1 MTKLFT
7 LTNLIV
13 SIAAVGLIGGV
24 SFFIISPANS
34 QPTPNLEQHNFTNHL
49 INEKSPYLL
58 QHAHNPV
65 DWYPWGDEAFEKAKK
80 ENKPIFLSIGY
91 STCHWCHVM
100 NEESFSREDVGKLM
114 NDAFVS
120 IKVDREERPDID
132 NIYMNVSVMMTGS
145 GGWPLTIIMTPD
157 KKPFYVAT
165 YLPRESRF
173 GQTGLV
179 DLIPKIKDAW
189 TTQHDK
195 IVNSANKITEA
206 LRKDSTGN
214 SGKEP
219 DESTLKS
226 GFQQLSGRFDEK
238 YGGFGNKQKFPSP
251 HNLLFLLRYWKRTN
265 EPKALAM
272 VEKTLSAMR
281 AGGMYDQI
289 GFGFHRY
296 STEPTWR
303 IPHFEKMLYDQAML
317 SMAYTEAFQAT
328 GKPEYAQTA
337 NEILTYVLRDM
348 TAPNGGFYSA
358 EDADSNGHE
367 GQFYVWTEIEIRQI
381 LKKAEADL
389 FIKVYGIEKDKENIL
404 YLSKPLAET
413 AAELKLSVT
422 ELENRLKSFRETLFA
437 VREKRIHPHKDDKI
451 LTDWNGLMIAAFSK
465 AAQVFDEP
473 KYAEAAQKATDFI
486 LKNLRSK
493 DGRLIHRFRD
503 GQASINAHADDYA
516 FLTWGLLELY
526 EANFDSRL
534 LQTALDLNADFDKH
548 FWDAKDGGYY
558 FTADDGEVL
567 LARQKEIYDGAYPSA
582 NSVAML
588 NLLRLGRV
596 TAKTDFDEKASK
608 LSQAFGG
615 NARQQPAAET
625 QLLSGVDFGIG
636 PSYEIVIV
644 GNSQSDDT
652 KAMLKALRKK
662 YVPNK
667 IVILKATEKSEND
680 ISKIAEFTQYQSS
693 REGKATAYVCLNY
706 ACKLPTTDIEKML
719 QSLP

>member
-1 MTKLFT
+1 MTKIFT
-7 LTNLIV
+7 LTHLIISFV
-13 SIAAVGLIGGV
+13 AIVLIGGV
-24 SFFIISPANS
+24 SFFMISFGIGR
-34 QPTPNLEQHNFTNHL
+34 QPVAADQQKFTNHL

-100 NEESFSREDVGKLM
+100 NEESFSHEDIGKLM

-132 NIYMNVSVMMTGS
+132 NVYMNVSVMMTGS

-157 KKPFYVAT
+157 KKPFYVGT
-165 YLPRESRF
+165 YIPREARF
-173 GQTGLV
+173 GQPGLV

-189 TTQHDK
+189 LNQHDK
-195 IVNSANKITEA
+195 ILNSADKITES
-206 LRKDSTGN
+206 LRKETAGN

-219 DESTLKS
+219 DASTLKT
-226 GFQQLSGRFDEK
+226 GYQQLLGRFDEK
-238 YGGFGNKQKFPSP
+238 YGGFGTGTKFPSP
-251 HNLLFLLRYWKRTN
+251 HNLLFLLRYWKRTG
-265 EPKALAM
+265 EPKALSM

-281 AGGMYDQI
+281 SGGMYDHI

-317 SMAYTEAFQAT
+317 AMAYTEAFQAT
-328 GKPEYAQTA
+328 GKSEYAQTA
-337 NEILTYVLRDM
+337 NEILTYVMRDM

-358 EDADSNGHE
+358 EDADSE
-367 GQFYVWTEIEIRQI
+367 GQEGKFYLWTDKEIHQI
-381 LKKAEADL
+381 LKKADADL
-389 FIKVYGIEKDKENIL
+389 FIRVFGIEPDKDNIL
-404 YLSKPLAET
+404 YLKKPLSET
-413 AAELKLSVT
+413 AAELKLPVK
-422 ELENRLKSFRETLFA
+422 ELENRLRSSRDTLFA
-437 VREKRIHPHKDDKI
+437 IREKRIHPHKDDKI
-451 LTDWNGLMIAAFSK
+451 LTDWNGLMIAAFAK

-473 KYAEAAQKATDFI
+473 KYTETAQKATDFI
-486 LKNLRSK
+486 LKNLRGK

-526 EANFDSRL
+526 EANFDTGL
-534 LQTALDLNADFDKH
+534 LQTALDLNSDFDKH

-558 FTADDGEVL
+558 FTADDGEEL
-567 LARQKEIYDGAYPSA
+567 LTRQKEVHDGAYPSA
-582 NSVAML
+582 NSVAVL
-588 NLLRLGRV
+588 NLLRLGRI
-596 TAKTDFDEKASK
+596 TANADFDEKAAA
-608 LSQAFGG
+608 LSRAFGG
-615 NARQQPAAET
+615 DVKRQPSNFS

-636 PSYEIVIV
+636 PSYEVVVV
-644 GNSQSDDT
+644 GNSQAEDT
-652 KAMLKALRKK
+652 KAMLKALRSR

-667 IVILKATEKSEND
+667 IVLLKSTEKSAAD
-680 ISKIAEFTQYQSS
+680 ISRIAEFTQYQSS
-693 REGKATAYVCLNY
+693 RDGKATAFVCLNY
-706 ACKLPTTDIEKML
+706 ACKLPTTDIAKML
-719 QSLP
+719 ASLQ